1 MVISKLNFEK
11 INSRIFYIEES
22 LKNLYEIKN
31 KGKETF
37 LNDPILISAAESNI
51 RRALEA
57 IFDIAR
63 HILAKSY
70 GYKDLEYK
78 QMAKLLVKEQVLS
91 ESYLSTLIKMV
102 GYRNRL
108 VHFYFE
114 ITPEELWEILEN
126 NLSDFEEFL
135 KQINSFLM
143 KVSSTNSM

>member
-22 LKNLYEIKN
+22 LKNLYEIKK

-78 QMAKLLVKEQVLS
+78 QMAKLLVKEKVLP
-91 ESYLSTLIKMV
+91 ESYLSTLIKMA

-114 ITPEELWEILEN
+114 ITPEELWEILEK
-126 NLSDFEEFL
+126 NLSDFKEFL
-135 KQINSFLM
+135 NLLNFFLM
-143 KVSSTNSM
+143 RVSSGI

>member
-11 INSRIFYIEES
+11 INKRIFYIEET
-22 LKNLYEIKN
+22 LKNLYEIKSR
-31 KGKETF
+31 GKENF
-37 LNDPILISAAESNI
+37 LKDSILVSAAESNI
-51 RRALEA
+51 RKALEA

-78 QMAKLLVKEQVLS
+78 QMAKLLAKNKIVS
-91 ESYLSTLIKMV
+91 ESYLPTLIKMA

-114 ITPEELWEILEN
+114 ITPEELWSIIEN

-135 KQINSFLM
+135 KYINNFLI
-143 KVSSTNSM
+143 KIKTSTTL

>member
-11 INSRIFYIEES
+11 INRRIFYIEES
-22 LKNLYEIKN
+22 LKNLYEIRK
-31 KGKETF
+31 KGEETF

-51 RRALEA
+51 RKALEA

-70 GYKDLEYK
+70 GCKDLEYK
-78 QMAKLLVKEQVLS
+78 KMAKLLVKEKVLP
-91 ESYLSTLIKMV
+91 ESYLSTLIKMA

-114 ITPEELWEILEN
+114 ITITYLILKN
-126 NLSDFEEFL
+126 FL
-135 KQINSFLM
+135 NILILF
-143 KVSSTNSM
+143 